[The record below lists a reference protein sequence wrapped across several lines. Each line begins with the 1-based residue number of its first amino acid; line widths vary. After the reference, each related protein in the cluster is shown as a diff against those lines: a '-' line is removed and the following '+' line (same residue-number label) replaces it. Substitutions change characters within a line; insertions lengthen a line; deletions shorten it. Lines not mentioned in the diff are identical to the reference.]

1 MLAMW
6 HLVYYVV
13 SDQREHTVLVLVI
26 RDERSVER
34 KSGPRL
40 QSIWAVEG
48 LRGDKTSCR
57 LISYTCTPPRFHAY
71 MTNDA
76 GQQIQ
81 GNPLSDC
88 SELWGGCSPSVSR
101 QMWQVKGGYIGPC
114 AGQSL
119 LGSYEKPFEIRGTG

>member
-1 MLAMW
+1 MPRCTRLHEIAD
-6 HLVYYVV
+6 HRYYVV

-57 LISYTCTPPRFHAY
+57 LISYPCTPPRLY
-71 MTNDA
+71 
-76 GQQIQ
+76 
-81 GNPLSDC
+81 
-88 SELWGGCSPSVSR
+88 VR
-101 QMWQVKGGYIGPC
+101 
-114 AGQSL
+114 
-119 LGSYEKPFEIRGTG
+119 